1 MDDAVRARDAAREV
15 LDDIEPDRL
24 KEVLFDRLSD
34 TSMTPAVL
42 TLLSARALDSDVD
55 ADEDADV
62 VERSSTAR
70 QTQSGDASRSGDE
83 LAEQAAGVQLIY
95 EGLRLTRSLAHDVP
109 WTTEEES
116 DIAADLDVLAA
127 DVLVARGFYLL
138 ARTDAATRAVEVVR
152 AFGRDQTHRR
162 REGADTAALDRNLEA
177 DIFALA
183 VLTGTTSVGGDAP
196 PALLEYATDLG
207 RECDV
212 EGGLVPAATAFSEAT
227 TDRIASLSAAESGS
241 DDRVPSSATDR

>member
-15 LDDIEPDRL
+15 LDDIEPERL

-42 TLLSARALDSDVD
+42 TLLSARAVDSNVD
-55 ADEDADV
+55 ADA
-62 VERSSTAR
+62 ERGPTAHR
-70 QTQSGDASRSGDE
+70 TASGDSDE

-109 WTTEEES
+109 WTTDDDS
-116 DIAADLDVLAA
+116 DITADLDVLAA

-183 VLTGTTSVGGDAP
+183 VIAGTTSAGGEAP

-212 EGGLVPAATAFSEAT
+212 DGGLVPAATAFSEAT
-227 TDRIASLSAAESGS
+227 TDRIASLSATDSGS

>member
-55 ADEDADV
+55 ADEDAD
-62 VERSSTAR
+62 
-70 QTQSGDASRSGDE
+70 GDA
-83 LAEQAAGVQLIY
+83 LAKQAAGVQLIY

-109 WTTEEES
+109 WTTEDES

-183 VLTGTTSVGGDAP
+183 VTTGTASVGGDAP

-212 EGGLVPAATAFSEAT
+212 EGGLVPAATAFTEAT
-227 TDRIASLSAAESGS
+227 TDRIASLSAVDSGS